1 MVSSRSLCKQSQT
14 SENQASKAPYLL
26 RMETYWYQKI
36 QVKMSAYTCP
46 LSGLEVKKISRVGKG
61 IPDLYVV
68 FGVFVQN

>member
-1 MVSSRSLCKQSQT
+1 MVPSRSLFKQSQT

-36 QVKMSAYTCP
+36 RVKMLAYTRP
-46 LSGLEVKKISRVGKG
+46 LSGLEVKKISTVGKG

-68 FGVFVQN
+68 FRVFVQN